1 MNHGPFY
8 TCIHCDKKQAFTDK
22 RGLVEHQQGDPVCGL
37 CQRRYSR
44 LDVLKLLMQNK
55 NHDKNKKRGNKVISA
70 IQDFFTNKYKG
81 VKYVL
86 WIFCH
91 FSTKTRIPS

>member
-44 LDVLKLLMQNK
+44 LDVLKLHMQNK
-55 NHDKNKKRGNKVISA
+55 NHDKNKKRGKKIR
-70 IQDFFTNKYKG
+70 FTRFSFTRTKYA
-81 VKYVL
+81 L
-86 WIFCH
+86 
-91 FSTKTRIPS
+91 